1 MAKQYWTANHATVTT
16 AAPVPVT
23 TGTAIKTLLQIATP
37 ATEDLTV
44 VAWGITFDGTA
55 AAAPIKCE
63 LVQTDVAATVTAHI
77 ASGITNWSNPNDPTT
92 LVTLGTAATGFT
104 ATAEGTTT
112 ATRMLDFQ
120 QVAPNGGYS
129 YEWPLESRPR
139 VVISKFLRVRVT
151 AAAAVN
157 AHCWVRWIED

>member
-1 MAKQYWTANHATVTT
+1 MAKQYWTSNNAAVTT

-63 LVQTDVAATVTAHI
+63 LVQTDVAATVTAHG
-77 ASGITNWSNPNDPTT
+77 ATGIVNWTNPNDPGS
-92 LVTLGTAATGFT
+92 LVTLGTSATGFT
-104 ATAEGTTT
+104 ASVEGTTT
-112 ATRMLDFQ
+112 ATRMF
-120 QVAPNGGYS
+120 
-129 YEWPLESRPR
+129 
-139 VVISKFLRVRVT
+139 
-151 AAAAVN
+151 
-157 AHCWVRWIED
+157 